1 MGKQEMNTERSV
13 KGLQMHWNDIQNEE
27 RERGFRKRW
36 DAAEEAQLQRAV
48 EKLGTKDWTAIVLVW
63 SCVYVCVC
71 VQDWCVCVCV
81 CARF

>member
-1 MGKQEMNTERSV
+1 MGGGGQGKKRA
-13 KGLQMHWNDIQNEE
+13 W
-27 RERGFRKRW
+27 KRW

-48 EKLGTKDWTAIVLVW
+48 EKLGSTNWTAIVQVW